1 MTKQHRSRRF
11 FTLIAAISVIG
22 AALSGTTASAD
33 TAGAGASS
41 GKARQIV
48 SQTGPDCANLQ
59 IDAGRRGTVACL
71 TSPESLP
78 DQTRRREALQRQ
90 LAVPAAVVC
99 TAKDQLFFNRT
110 ESCLFEEVAY
120 KLIDLQTGK
129 EAGFGDMAVRSL
141 VTLDVRTRTWTQRIN
156 ATVMIA
162 EGAAKLGT
170 VAYATATCSSGCTT
184 TASATKSLPF
194 NVAVDFDYQVT
205 SAGSNLEQLKVLPVF
220 TFQSV
225 SPSIGGPLREEIG
238 TAVDVRCDSTPNV
251 GPNTGG
257 CVYAQFTPTYDVSTL
272 NNDTAQVAW
281 HIQWAQRNL
290 AGKWGR
296 KGFGPE
302 LTRTMDSALITAN
315 RNAACPSSI
324 PRPVGKSCDEYPFA
338 STYQGGSLNPDHSC
352 YMVPATQNSLEG
364 SRYRRPWYAANRVLD
379 KDKFWVNVV
388 LPAGITEQEIAEKTR
403 AFVKCPG

>member
-1 MTKQHRSRRF
+1 MSQ
-11 FTLIAAISVIG
+11 
-22 AALSGTTASAD
+22 
-33 TAGAGASS
+33 AG
-41 GKARQIV
+41 Q
-48 SQTGPDCANLQ
+48 DCANLQ
-59 IDAGRRGTVACL
+59 TGGGRVGTAACL

-78 DQTRRREALQRQ
+78 DQAHRSEALQRQ
-90 LAVPAAVVC
+90 LAAPAAVVC

-120 KLIDLQTGK
+120 RLIDLQTGK
-129 EAGFGDMAVRSL
+129 EVGFADMAVKSL
-141 VTLDVRTRTWTQRIN
+141 VTLDTRTRTWTQRIN

-170 VAYATATCSSGCTT
+170 AGFATATCSSGCTAT
-184 TASATKSLPF
+184 NSAIRTLPF
-194 NVAVDFDYQVT
+194 QVPVDFDYQVT
-205 SAGSNLEQLKVLPVF
+205 SAGSNLDNLKITPSF
-220 TFQSV
+220 TFQSITPAV
-225 SPSIGGPLREEIG
+225 WGPIREEIG
-238 TAVDVRCDSTPNV
+238 SAVDVRCDSTPTV

-296 KGFGPE
+296 KGLGPE
-302 LTRTMDSALITAN
+302 LTRTMDAAVITAN
-315 RNAACPSSI
+315 RNAACPASI
-324 PRPVGKSCDEYPFA
+324 PRPTGKSCDEYPFA

-352 YMVPATQNSLEG
+352 SMVPATQNSLEG

-388 LPAGITEQEIAEKTR
+388 LPAGITDQEIAEKTR

>member
-1 MTKQHRSRRF
+1 MV
-11 FTLIAAISVIG
+11 SVLAVFGVIV
-22 AALSGTTASAD
+22 SSTVASAD
-33 TAGAGASS
+33 TIGASS
-41 GKARQIV
+41 DHRIAIAPQSV
-48 SQTGPDCANLQ
+48 SQAGEDCASL
-59 IDAGRRGTVACL
+59 RRSADQVGTVACL
-71 TSPESLP
+71 ISPESLP
-78 DQTRRREALQRQ
+78 GQAQRREELQRQ
-90 LAVPAAVVC
+90 LSAPAAVVC

-120 KLIDLQTGK
+120 RLIDLQTGK
-129 EAGFGDMAVRSL
+129 EVGFADMAVKSL
-141 VTLDVRTRTWTQRIN
+141 VTLDTRTRTWTQRIN

-170 VAYATATCSSGCTT
+170 AGFATATCSSGCTAT
-184 TASATKSLPF
+184 NSAIRTLPYR
-194 NVAVDFDYQVT
+194 VPVDFDYQVT
-205 SAGSNLEQLKVLPVF
+205 SAGSNLDQLKITPSF
-220 TFQSV
+220 TFQSITPAV
-225 SPSIGGPLREEIG
+225 WGPIREEIG
-238 TAVDVRCDSTPNV
+238 SAVDVRCDSTPTV

-290 AGKWGR
+290 TGKWGR

-302 LTRTMDSALITAN
+302 LTRTMDATVITAN
-315 RNAACPSSI
+315 RNAACPASI
-324 PRPVGKSCDEYPFA
+324 PRPTGKSCDEYPFA

-388 LPAGITEQEIAEKTR
+388 LPAGITEQELAAKTR
-403 AFVKCPG
+403 EFVKCPG

>member
-1 MTKQHRSRRF
+1 M
-11 FTLIAAISVIG
+11 
-22 AALSGTTASAD
+22 
-33 TAGAGASS
+33 
-41 GKARQIV
+41 
-48 SQTGPDCANLQ
+48 
-59 IDAGRRGTVACL
+59 
-71 TSPESLP
+71 
-78 DQTRRREALQRQ
+78 
-90 LAVPAAVVC
+90 
-99 TAKDQLFFNRT
+99 
-110 ESCLFEEVAY
+110 
-120 KLIDLQTGK
+120 
-129 EAGFGDMAVRSL
+129 
-141 VTLDVRTRTWTQRIN
+141 RTRTWTQRIN

-296 KGFGPE
+296 KGSG
-302 LTRTMDSALITAN
+302 
-315 RNAACPSSI
+315 PSSH
-324 PRPVGKSCDEYPFA
+324 A
-338 STYQGGSLNPDHSC
+338 
-352 YMVPATQNSLEG
+352 
-364 SRYRRPWYAANRVLD
+364 PWTVR
-379 KDKFWVNVV
+379 
-388 LPAGITEQEIAEKTR
+388 
-403 AFVKCPG
+403 